1 MSEIYQCQICSK
13 VFRSK
18 SSISKHERQ
27 LHPNNRIVPHGFL
40 LGIASQEDFE
50 KYRSAFIFR
59 LKKTLSFDIKKTGQK
74 TLFIETFSERLF
86 VNFFCGE
93 QTFRY
98 KSYSKMYSCTFSGWD
113 GCKKI
118 GEILDKTDWYERRH
132 PDPNLLTTSYVLMQ
146 EQEIKYEVVF
156 GWKLKNYIDTDE
168 TLYVGNLFFKYQ
180 VVTKDVKRD

>member
-74 TLFIETFSERLF
+74 TLFIETFSKRLF

-93 QTFRY
+93 QTF
-98 KSYSKMYSCTFSGWD
+98 
-113 GCKKI
+113 
-118 GEILDKTDWYERRH
+118 
-132 PDPNLLTTSYVLMQ
+132 
-146 EQEIKYEVVF
+146 
-156 GWKLKNYIDTDE
+156 
-168 TLYVGNLFFKYQ
+168 
-180 VVTKDVKRD
+180 